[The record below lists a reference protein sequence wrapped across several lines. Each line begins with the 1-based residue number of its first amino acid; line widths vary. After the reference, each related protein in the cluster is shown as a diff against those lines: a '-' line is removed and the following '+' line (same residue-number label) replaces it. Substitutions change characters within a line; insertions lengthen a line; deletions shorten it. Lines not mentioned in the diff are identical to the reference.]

1 MRSGSAS
8 LWSVLRLPGWLL
20 VIALT
25 ACATAA
31 PRDGGPPPPRGKT
44 MQEYLREPAPAPRPA
59 PEAAVA
65 GDAMKLHVI
74 DVGQG
79 TALLLEF
86 PCAAVLVD
94 TGGEQNEQFD
104 SVPVLV
110 DYLDRFFA
118 RRTDLGRT
126 LALLVIS
133 HPHIDHTRGIK
144 AVLGAFTVKNV
155 IDNGDVRDDVGGKP
169 QLWLHGWL
177 GKNRKKKVGHLDLAR
192 SDIDGQD
199 GLTSPVIDP
208 VGACAAS
215 TIDPVIRALWS
226 GDIGREEIGQNPNN
240 DSVVLRVDF
249 GEASLLLPG
258 DLELLAIARLVK
270 KYAATPALLDADVY
284 VVPHHGS
291 KNSSTLDLVR
301 RVTPEVAIIS
311 AGPYE
316 RYLQSEEEYTARVF
330 GHPNQVAIDHLLD
343 RQGGVSGRRAAPIEA
358 WVGVRGA
365 WKEKKSEFARRT
377 IDRAIYSTGWDG
389 TVVVTAT
396 ASGAL
401 DVTTAKSAAAAQAAQ
416 PAQPQPA
423 SSGGPGASAGAR

>member
-1 MRSGSAS
+1 VRSGSAS
-8 LWSVLRLPGWLL
+8 LSSVLRTPGFLL
-20 VIALT
+20 VIAVT
-25 ACATAA
+25 ACVSAA
-31 PRDGGPPPPRGKT
+31 PREGGPPPPRGKT
-44 MQEYLREPAPAPRPA
+44 MDEYLREEPPPAPAPA
-59 PEAAVA
+59 DSAA
-65 GDAMKLHVI
+65 GDSMKLHVI

-104 SVPVLV
+104 SVQVLV

-118 RRTDLGRT
+118 RRTDLHHT

-144 AVLGAFTVKNV
+144 AVLSSFTVKNV
-155 IDNGDVRDDVGGKP
+155 VDNGDVRDDIGGKP
-169 QLWLHGWL
+169 QLALHAWLA
-177 GKNRKKKVGHLDLAR
+177 KNKKKKIGHLDLAR

-208 VGACAAS
+208 VGACPAS
-215 TIDPVIRALWS
+215 KVDPVIRALWS
-226 GDIGREEIGQNPNN
+226 GDLGREEIGQNPNN

-249 GEASLLLPG
+249 GDSSLLLPG
-258 DLELLAIARLVK
+258 DIELLAIARLIK
-270 KYAATPALLDADVY
+270 KYAASPALLDADVY

-301 RVTPEVAIIS
+301 RVTPELAVIS

-316 RYLQSEEEYTARVF
+316 RYLRSEEEYTARVF
-330 GHPNQVAIDHLLD
+330 GHPNQVSIDHLLD

-365 WKEKKSEFARRT
+365 WKETRSEFTRRT
-377 IDRAIYSTGWDG
+377 IDRAIYATSWDG

-396 ASGAL
+396 ASGRL
-401 DVTTAKSAAAAQAAQ
+401 DVTTQKAPTAAQTT
-416 PAQPQPA
+416 
-423 SSGGPGASAGAR
+423 SGGGTGASAGGAR